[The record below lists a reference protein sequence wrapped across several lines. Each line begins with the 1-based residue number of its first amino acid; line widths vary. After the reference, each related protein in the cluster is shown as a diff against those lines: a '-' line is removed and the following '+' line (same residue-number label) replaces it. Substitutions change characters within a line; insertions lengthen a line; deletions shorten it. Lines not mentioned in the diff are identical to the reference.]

1 MSHYLI
7 SALAKKT
14 GLTTDTIRFY
24 EKKGFIQPNFR
35 ANNQYRYYGDDSL
48 KKLMF
53 IKHCRA
59 LEMSLK
65 EIRSLLELEQSP
77 QQNCSVVNE
86 MIDQNIENINNRIND
101 LNNFKQHLIQ
111 LRNSCNAPTTVD
123 HCQILKQLES
133 TDI

>member
-1 MSHYLI
+1 MPKKLQI
-7 SALAKKT
+7 SA
-14 GLTTDTIRFY
+14 DTIRFY
-24 EKKGFIQPNFR
+24 EKKGLIQPIFR